1 VTNPLRAAA
10 STLVAFVVVGFLPLG
25 VVGFMALFA
34 ERSVWTTAHGKRIV
48 GRDAIHAFTE
58 RVLPGAMRES
68 TARYDVDRIAFV
80 RPDVAVVSVD
90 QRPVTLSGDPL
101 EGVPAGALAV
111 PHDHE
116 AGGSVLGKFARHASQ
131 QEPLEPGESP

>member
-80 RPDVAVVSVD
+80 RRDVAVVSVD

-101 EGVPAGALAV
+101 EGYPR
-111 PHDHE
+111 
-116 AGGSVLGKFARHASQ
+116 GGRPTS
-131 QEPLEPGESP
+131 